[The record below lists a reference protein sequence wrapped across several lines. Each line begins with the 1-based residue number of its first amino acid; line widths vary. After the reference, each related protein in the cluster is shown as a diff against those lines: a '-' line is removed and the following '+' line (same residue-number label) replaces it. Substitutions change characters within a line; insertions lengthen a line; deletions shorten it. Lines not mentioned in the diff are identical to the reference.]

1 MSACLLVCAWR
12 QRQKDG
18 VEERG
23 RVKQGE
29 KEVHKG
35 KERERCESKEVKF
48 SFKFDGNGRMK
59 TFEKNEREKRE
70 KLTEG

>member
-1 MSACLLVCAWR
+1 MKRKVR
-12 QRQKDG
+12 KQRIT
-18 VEERG
+18 
-23 RVKQGE
+23 
-29 KEVHKG
+29 
-35 KERERCESKEVKF
+35 KEVKF